1 VRRGDRPGRVCL
13 HGGAGAR
20 AGAGD
25 LSHLTR
31 YVSALPINLDK
42 EIDRLYG
49 LPLDKFTGARDTRVK
64 ELRSGGERE
73 AADHLK
79 KARKPTAAAWAAN
92 QLARSERMNVRALL
106 TAGDQLRDGQ
116 AELMRG
122 GDADDLRRAQESE
135 RRALTALMDAGKQLV
150 DGDATLRK
158 LEATLR
164 AAAVDQEARELLER
178 GRLTKE
184 LAPSG
189 FGFAGMPSPPKRRR
203 VSAAKAKERDETA
216 QRHKRDLADAR
227 AVLHAAQKRAR
238 TAEHEAEQARK
249 EVEKA
254 LEHVQA
260 LERSKR

>member
-1 VRRGDRPGRVCL
+1 L
-13 HGGAGAR
+13 
-20 AGAGD
+20 
-25 LSHLTR
+25 
-31 YVSALPINLDK
+31 ALAINVDK

-49 LPLDKFTGARDTRVK
+49 LPLDRFTKARDTRVK

-106 TAGDQLRDGQ
+106 TAGDQLREGQ

-122 GDADDLRRAQESE
+122 GKPDDLRRAEESE
-135 RRALTALMDAGKQLV
+135 RRALAALLDAGRQIV

-164 AAAVDQEARELLER
+164 AAAVDPEARELLER

-189 FGFAGMPSPPKRRR
+189 FGFRGMPAPPRRR
-203 VSAAKAKERDETA
+203 RSPSKAKAPDEAAERRRRE
-216 QRHKRDLADAR
+216 LAEAR
-227 AVLHAAQKRAR
+227 AALQEAQKRAGA
-238 TAEHEAEQARK
+238 AEREAEKARK
-249 EVEKA
+249 EVAKA
-254 LEHVQA
+254 EEQV
-260 LERSKR
+260 RSLQRSNR

>member
-1 VRRGDRPGRVCL
+1 VRSGGRPGRVCL

-20 AGAGD
+20 GRARD

-49 LPLDKFTGARDTRVK
+49 LPLDRFTGTRDTRVK

-122 GDADDLRRAQESE
+122 GNADDLRRAQESE
-135 RRALTALMDAGKQLV
+135 RRALTALIDAGKQLV

-158 LEATLR
+158 LESTLR
-164 AAAVDQEARELLER
+164 AAAVDPEARELFER

-184 LAPSG
+184 LTPSG
-189 FGFAGMPSPPKRRR
+189 FGFAGMPAPPKRRR
-203 VSAAKAKERDETA
+203 VSPAKAKERDEAA
-216 QRHKRDLADAR
+216 QRHKRELAEAR
-227 AVLHAAQKRAR
+227 TALQEAQKRAR
-238 TAEHEAEQARK
+238 TAEREAEKARK
-249 EVEKA
+249 EVEEA
-254 LEHVQA
+254 QEQVQA

>member
-1 VRRGDRPGRVCL
+1 VRGGHRPRRVRV
-13 HGGAGAR
+13 HGGDGAR
-20 AGAGD
+20 GCAGD
-25 LSHLTR
+25 LAHLTR

-64 ELRSGGERE
+64 ELRNGGERE

-92 QLARSERMNVRALL
+92 QLARTERMNVRALL

-116 AELMRG
+116 AELIRG
-122 GDADDLRRAQESE
+122 GNADDLRRAQESE

-158 LEATLR
+158 LESTLR
-164 AAAVDQEARELLER
+164 AAVVDLDARELLER

-184 LAPSG
+184 LTPSG
-189 FGFAGMPSPPKRRR
+189 FGFAGMPAPSKRRR
-203 VSAAKAKERDETA
+203 VSPAKAKERDEA
-216 QRHKRDLADAR
+216 AERHKRELAEAR
-227 AVLHAAQKRAR
+227 AALQEAQKRAR
-238 TAEHEAEQARK
+238 TAEREAEKTRK
-249 EVEKA
+249 ELEKA
-254 LEHVQA
+254 QEQVQA